1 MKLKNA
7 FFASLLLS
15 GMFSA
20 QTISI
25 DTTVPNNPTA
35 ANSIYEYW
43 YWAYGI
49 KVTGS
54 GFAAN
59 SAIKF
64 TSVDPQGA
72 LRSLSSATDANGN
85 ITFQFNGWTNT
96 SPLGYYTLNV
106 EDASGKTA
114 SGNYTVIKDP
124 KHVITGTA
132 TPVEFKMSDFV
143 SGSIVKVKNLV
154 PYGQVKINV
163 GDPASGGWELNKDEE
178 MYADENGEL
187 DIDFNSNSRLFAPAG
202 MVPLQPVEGN
212 WTLSYNDWSGEGL
225 KGSTKIRVLPN
236 NPSTSSYCGVSATT
250 TEPITSVTFSD
261 ISNASDPNASSSYEN
276 FLSKTGN
283 VERGKTYKIS
293 VKGNTNGS
301 WKVST
306 FTAFIDWNQNGT
318 LDNENEIYR
327 IGFVKG
333 STGMDTQV
341 AELDI
346 KVPDNAVEGNT
357 RLRLL
362 KVNSPSTFAMFWP
375 TGACGNYTTGQ
386 VEDYTLNVKEAL
398 ATGETSFNKVQFY
411 PNPVKDILN
420 ISSTKKVN
428 SISIYNVAG
437 QLVKTARNTNT
448 NTVDMSQLSA
458 GAYVVKTDVEG
469 KTETSKVIKK

>member
-15 GMFSA
+15 GILSA
-20 QTISI
+20 QTIAI
-25 DTTVPNNPTA
+25 DTTVPNNPA
-35 ANSIYEYW
+35 PENSILEYW

-59 SAIKF
+59 STIKF
-64 TSVDPQGA
+64 TSIDPQGG
-72 LRSLSSATDANGN
+72 LRSLSSTTDANGD

-106 EDASGKTA
+106 EDGSGSA
-114 SGNYTVIKDP
+114 AAGNYTVIKDP
-124 KHVITGTA
+124 KEVITGTA
-132 TPVEFKMSDFV
+132 TPTEFKIGDFA
-143 SGSIVKVKNLV
+143 SGTSVNIKNLV

-163 GDPASGGWELNKDEE
+163 QDPASNGWELNKYDE

-187 DIDFNSNSRLFAPAG
+187 EIEFNQNSEIYSAAG
-202 MVPLQPVEGN
+202 TVLINPVEGN
-212 WTLSYNDWSGEGL
+212 WSLSYNDWSGGDL

-236 NPSTSSYCGVSATT
+236 NPSISSYCDVSTT
-250 TEPITSVTFSD
+250 SSEPITSVTFSD

-276 FLSKTGN
+276 FLSKTGT
-283 VERGKTYKIS
+283 VEKGKTYKIS

-306 FTAFIDWNQNGT
+306 FTAFIDWNQNGI
-318 LDNENEIYR
+318 LDNDNEIYK

-346 KVPDNAVEGNT
+346 HVPENAVVGNT

-375 TGACGNYTTGQ
+375 TGSCGSYAQGGQ
-386 VEDYTLNVKEAL
+386 VEDYTLNVKETL
-398 ATGETSFNKVQFY
+398 ATGETSFNKIQFY
-411 PNPVKDILN
+411 PNPVKDVLN

-428 SISIYNVAG
+428 SITVYNTAG
-437 QLVKTARNTNT
+437 QVVKTLQNT
-448 NTVDMSQLSA
+448 NTVNMSSLA
-458 GAYVVKTDVEG
+458 PGVYVVKADVEG
-469 KTETSKVIKK
+469 KTESSKVIKK

>member
-15 GMFSA
+15 GMLSA
-20 QTISI
+20 QNISI
-25 DTTVPNNPTA
+25 DTTVPGNPA
-35 ANSIYEYW
+35 PANSILEYW

-49 KVTGS
+49 QVTGS

-64 TSVDPQGA
+64 TATDPQGG
-72 LRSLSSATDANGN
+72 LRSLSSVTDASGN

-96 SPLGYYTLNV
+96 SPLGNYTLKV

-114 SGNYTVIKDP
+114 SGNYIVVKDP
-124 KHVITGTA
+124 KQVITGVA
-132 TPVEFKMSDFV
+132 SPVEFKMSDFAL
-143 SGSIVKVKNLV
+143 GSKVTVKNMT

-163 GDPASGGWELNKDEE
+163 GDPASNGWELNKDEE
-178 MYADENGEL
+178 MFADEKGEL
-187 DIDFNSNSRLFAPAG
+187 EIDFNSDSRLFAPAG

-212 WTLSYNDWSGEGL
+212 WILSYNDWSGGGL
-225 KGSTKIRVLPN
+225 KGNTKIRVLPS
-236 NPSTSSYCGVSATT
+236 NPSASSYCGVTASVS
-250 TEPITSVTFSD
+250 EPITSVTFAD
-261 ISNASDPNASSSYEN
+261 ISNATDPNASSSYEN
-276 FLSKTGN
+276 FLSKIGN
-283 VERGKTYKIS
+283 LERGKEYKIT
-293 VKGNTNGS
+293 VKGNTSGS

-333 STGMDTQV
+333 STGMDDMF
-341 AELDI
+341 AEMTI
-346 KVPDNAVEGNT
+346 KVPTDAVIGNT

-375 TGACGNYTTGQ
+375 TGACGNYSNGQ
-386 VEDYTLNVKEAL
+386 IEDYTLNVKEAL
-398 ATGETSFNKVQFY
+398 ATSETSLNKVQFY
-411 PNPVKDILN
+411 PNPVKDALTV
-420 ISSTKKVN
+420 SSNKKVN
-428 SISIYNVAG
+428 SISVYNTTG
-437 QLVKTARNTNT
+437 QLVKTVQNT
-448 NTVDMSQLSA
+448 NTVNMNNLSA
-458 GAYVVKTDVEG
+458 GGYVVKIDVEG

>member
-15 GMFSA
+15 GMLSA

-25 DTTVPNNPTA
+25 DTTVPSNPA
-35 ANSIYEYW
+35 PENSILEYW

-64 TSVDPQGA
+64 TSVDPQGG
-72 LRSLSSATDANGN
+72 LRSLSSTTDASGN
-85 ITFQFNGWTNT
+85 VTFQFNGWTNT

-106 EDASGKTA
+106 QDTSGKTA

-124 KHVITGTA
+124 KHVITGEA
-132 TPVEFKMSDFV
+132 APAEFKMGDFV
-143 SGSIVKVKNLV
+143 SGSKIKVKNLV

-187 DIDFNSNSRLFAPAG
+187 NIDFNSDSRLFAPAG

-212 WTLSYNDWSGEGL
+212 WTLSYNDWSGGGL

-236 NPSTSSYCGVSATT
+236 NPSTSSYCSVSATAS
-250 TEPITSVTFSD
+250 EPITSVTFAD
-261 ISNASDPNASSSYEN
+261 ITNASDPNAGSSYEN
-276 FLSKTGN
+276 FLSKVGTL
-283 VERGKTYKIS
+283 ERGKEYKIT
-293 VKGNTNGS
+293 VKGNTAGS

-318 LDNENEIYR
+318 LDNANEIYR
-327 IGFVKG
+327 IGFLKG
-333 STGMDTQV
+333 STGMDDMS
-341 AELDI
+341 AELTI
-346 KVPDNAVEGNT
+346 KVPADAVVGNT

-375 TGACGNYTTGQ
+375 TGACGNYNNGQ
-386 VEDYTLNVKEAL
+386 VEDYSLKITEAL
-398 ATGETSFNKVQFY
+398 ATNETSFNKVQLY
-411 PNPVKDILN
+411 PNPVKDVLTV
-420 ISSTKKVN
+420 SSNKKVN
-428 SISIYNVAG
+428 SISVYNTAG
-437 QLVKTARNTNT
+437 QLVKTVQNA
-448 NTVDMSQLSA
+448 NTVNMNNLSA
-458 GAYVVKTDVEG
+458 GVYVVKTDVEG

>member
-15 GMFSA
+15 GMLSA
-20 QTISI
+20 QTIAI
-25 DTTVPNNPTA
+25 DTTVPNNPA
-35 ANSIYEYW
+35 AENSILEYW

-72 LRSLSSATDANGN
+72 LRSLSSTTDAAGN
-85 ITFQFNGWTNT
+85 ITFQFNGWTNV
-96 SPLGYYTLNV
+96 SPLGYYTLKV

-114 SGNYTVIKDP
+114 TGNYTVIKDP
-124 KHVITGTA
+124 KSVITGTA
-132 TPVEFKMSDFV
+132 TPVEFKMMDFD
-143 SGSIVKVKNLV
+143 SGSTIKVKNLV

-163 GDPASGGWELNKDEE
+163 GNPASGAWELNKDEE

-187 DIDFNSNSRLFAPAG
+187 DIELNSNSRLFAPAG
-202 MVPLQPVEGN
+202 MIPLEPIEGN

-236 NPSTSSYCGVSATT
+236 NPSTSSYCGASAITS
-250 TEPITSVTFSD
+250 EPITSLTFAD
-261 ISNASDPNASSSYEN
+261 LANNSDPNAGSSYEN
-276 FLSKTGN
+276 FVSKVGN
-283 VERGKTYKIS
+283 IERGKEYKMT
-293 VKGNTNGS
+293 VKGNAAGS

-333 STGMDTQV
+333 STGMDDMS
-341 AELDI
+341 AELNI
-346 KVPDNAVEGNT
+346 RVPENAVLGNT

-375 TGACGNYTTGQ
+375 TGACGSYSNGQ
-386 VEDYTLNVKEAL
+386 VEDYTLAVKEAL
-398 ATGETSFNKVQFY
+398 AVNDASINKVQLY
-411 PNPVKDILN
+411 PNPVKDVLTV
-420 ISSTKKVN
+420 SSNKKVN
-428 SISIYNVAG
+428 SISVYNTAG
-437 QLVKTARNTNT
+437 QLVKTIQNA
-448 NTVDMSQLSA
+448 NTVNMSNLSA
-458 GAYVVKTDVEG
+458 GVYVVKTDVEG

>member
-15 GMFSA
+15 GMLSA
-20 QTISI
+20 QTIAI
-25 DTTVPNNPTA
+25 DTTVPNNPA
-35 ANSIYEYW
+35 AAGSILEYW

-59 SAIKF
+59 STIKF

-72 LRSLSSATDANGN
+72 LRSLSSTTDATGN

-96 SPLGYYTLNV
+96 SPLGNYTLNV
-106 EDASGKTA
+106 VDGAGGTA

-124 KHVITGTA
+124 KNVITGTA
-132 TPVEFKMSDFV
+132 APTEFKMSDFI
-143 SGSIVKVKNLV
+143 SGTHVKIKNLV

-163 GDPASGGWELNKDEE
+163 GDPASGAWELNKNEE
-178 MYADENGEL
+178 MYADDKGEL
-187 DIDFNSNSRLFAPAG
+187 EIDFNLNSALFAPAG
-202 MVPLQPVEGN
+202 VVPITPVEGN
-212 WTLSYNDWSGEGL
+212 WSLSYNDWSGEGL

-236 NPSTSSYCGVSATT
+236 NPSTSSYCSVSATNS
-250 TEPITSVTFSD
+250 EPITSVTFAD

-276 FLSKTGN
+276 FLTKVGN
-283 VERGKTYKIS
+283 VERTKEYKIT
-293 VKGNTNGS
+293 VKGNAMAAY
-301 WKVST
+301 KVST

-333 STGMDTQV
+333 STGMDDMS
-341 AELDI
+341 AELTI
-346 KVPDNAVEGNT
+346 KVPENAVVGNT
-357 RLRLL
+357 RMRIL

-375 TGACGNYTTGQ
+375 TGACGTYSYGQ
-386 VEDYTLNVKEAL
+386 VEDYTLNVKAAL
-398 ATGETSFNKVQFY
+398 ATNETSFNKIQFY
-411 PNPVKDILN
+411 PNPVKDVLTV
-420 ISSTKKVN
+420 SSSKKVN
-428 SISIYNVAG
+428 SISVYNTAG
-437 QLVKTARNTNT
+437 QLLKTAQNA
-448 NTVDMSQLSA
+448 NTVNMSDLSA
-458 GAYVVKTDVEG
+458 GVYVVKTDVEG

>member
-15 GMFSA
+15 GMMSA
-20 QTISI
+20 QNISI
-25 DTTVPNNPTA
+25 DTTVPNYPA
-35 ANSIYEYW
+35 PENSILEYW

-49 KVTGS
+49 KVSGS
-54 GFAAN
+54 GFTAN
-59 SAIKF
+59 SPIKF
-64 TSVDPQGA
+64 TSVDPQGG
-72 LRSLSSATDANGN
+72 LRSLSSTTDAAGN

-96 SPLGYYTLNV
+96 SPLGNYTLKV

-114 SGNYTVIKDP
+114 SGNFVVVKDP
-124 KHVITGTA
+124 KQVITGTA
-132 TPVEFKMSDFV
+132 TPVEFKMSDFTA
-143 SGSIVKVKNLV
+143 GSTIKVKNMT

-163 GDPASGGWELNKDEE
+163 GDPAANGWELNKDEE

-187 DIDFNSNSRLFAPAG
+187 DIDFNSDSRLFAPSGQVA
-202 MVPLQPVEGN
+202 LQPVEGN
-212 WTLSYNDWSGEGL
+212 WILSYNDWSGGGL

-236 NPSTSSYCGVSATT
+236 NQSTSSYCEVSATT
-250 TEPITSVTFSD
+250 SEPITSVTFAD
-261 ISNASDPNASSSYEN
+261 ISNATDPNASSSYEN
-276 FLSKTGN
+276 FLSKVGN
-283 VERGKTYKIS
+283 LERGKEYKIT
-293 VKGNTNGS
+293 VKGNTAGS

-333 STGMDTQV
+333 STGMDDLS
-341 AELDI
+341 AELTI
-346 KVPDNAVEGNT
+346 KVPEDAVVGNT

-375 TGACGNYTTGQ
+375 TGACGNYNNGQ
-386 VEDYTLNVKEAL
+386 IEDYTLNVKEAL
-398 ATGETSFNKVQFY
+398 ATSETSLNKVQFY

-420 ISSTKKVN
+420 ISSTKKIN
-428 SISIYNVAG
+428 SISVYNVAG
-437 QLVKTARNTNT
+437 QIVKIAQNTNA
-448 NTVDMSQLSA
+448 VDMSKLSA
-458 GAYVVKTDVEG
+458 GVYVIKTDIEG

>member
-15 GMFSA
+15 GMLSA
-20 QTISI
+20 QTITI
-25 DTTVPNNPTA
+25 DTTVPSNPA
-35 ANSIYEYW
+35 PANSILEYW

-54 GFAAN
+54 GFASN
-59 SAIKF
+59 STIKF

-72 LRSLSSATDANGN
+72 LRSLSSTTDAGGN

-96 SPLGYYTLNV
+96 SPLGYYTLKA
-106 EDASGKTA
+106 EDTSGKTA
-114 SGNYTVIKDP
+114 TGNYTVIKDP
-124 KHVITGTA
+124 KNIITGEA
-132 TPVEFKMSDFV
+132 TPTQFKMMDFG
-143 SGSIVKVKNLV
+143 SGSTIKVKNLV

-163 GDPASGGWELNKDEE
+163 GDPSSGAWELNKDEE

-187 DIDFNSNSRLFAPAG
+187 DIELNSDSRLFAPAG

-236 NPSTSSYCGVSATT
+236 IASTSSYCGVSATAS
-250 TEPITSVTFSD
+250 EPITSVTFAG
-261 ISNASDPNASSSYEN
+261 ISNVSDPNSSSSYEN
-276 FLSKTGN
+276 YVSQVGTL
-283 VERGKTYKIS
+283 ERGKEYKIT
-293 VKGNTNGS
+293 VKGNAMAAY
-301 WKVST
+301 KVST

-333 STGMDTQV
+333 STGMDDMS
-341 AELDI
+341 AELTI
-346 KVPDNAVEGNT
+346 KVPDNAVVGNT

-375 TGACGNYTTGQ
+375 TGACGNYNNGQ
-386 VEDYTLNVKEAL
+386 IEDYTLAVKEAL
-398 ATGETSFNKVQFY
+398 ATGETSFDKVQFY
-411 PNPVKDILN
+411 PNPVKDVLTV
-420 ISSTKKVN
+420 SSNRKVN
-428 SISIYNVAG
+428 SISVYNAAG
-437 QLVKTARNTNT
+437 QLVKTSQNA
-448 NTVDMSQLSA
+448 NTVNMSNLSA
-458 GAYVVKTDVEG
+458 GVYVVKTDVEG

>member
-15 GMFSA
+15 GMMSA

-25 DTTVPNNPTA
+25 DTTVPNNPA
-35 ANSIYEYW
+35 AAGSILEYW

-49 KVTGS
+49 KVTAS

-59 SAIKF
+59 STIKF

-72 LRSLSSATDANGN
+72 LRSLSSTTDATGN
-85 ITFQFNGWTNT
+85 ITFQFNGWTNV

-106 EDASGKTA
+106 KDASGATA
-114 SGNYTVIKDP
+114 SGNYTVIKSPYDL
-124 KHVITGTA
+124 IIGTA
-132 TPVEFKMSDFV
+132 TPVEFKMGDFI
-143 SGSIVKVKNLV
+143 SGTVVKVKNMT

-163 GDPASGGWELNKDEE
+163 GDPASGAWELNKDEE

-187 DIDFNSNSRLFAPAG
+187 DVEFNSNSRLFAPAG
-202 MVPLQPVEGN
+202 VIPLQPVEGN
-212 WTLSYNDWSGEGL
+212 WSLSYNDWSGGGL

-236 NPSTSSYCGVSATT
+236 NPSTSSYCSVSATAS
-250 TEPITSVTFSD
+250 EPITSVTFAD
-261 ISNASDPNASSSYEN
+261 ISNATDPNASSSYEN
-276 FLSKTGN
+276 FLTKVGN
-283 VERGKTYKIS
+283 LERGKEYKIT
-293 VKGNTNGS
+293 VKGNTAGS

-318 LDNENEIYR
+318 LDNDNEIYR

-333 STGMDTQV
+333 STGMDDLS
-341 AELDI
+341 AELTI
-346 KVPDNAVEGNT
+346 KVPENAVAGNT

-375 TGACGNYTTGQ
+375 TGACGNYSNGQ

-398 ATGETSFNKVQFY
+398 ATNETSFNKVQLY
-411 PNPVKDILN
+411 PNPVKDVLTV
-420 ISSTKKVN
+420 SSNKKVN
-428 SISIYNVAG
+428 SISVYNTAG
-437 QLVKTARNTNT
+437 QVVKTVQNT
-448 NTVDMSQLSA
+448 NTVNMNSLSA
-458 GAYVVKTDVEG
+458 GVYVVKTDIEG

>member
-15 GMFSA
+15 GMISA

-25 DTTVPNNPTA
+25 DTTVPSNPA
-35 ANSIYEYW
+35 PANSILEYW

-59 SAIKF
+59 STIKF

-72 LRSLSSATDANGN
+72 LRSLSSTTDATGN
-85 ITFQFNGWTNT
+85 ITFQFNGWTNV
-96 SPLGYYTLNV
+96 SPLGAYTLNAV
-106 EDASGKTA
+106 DASGGTA

-124 KHVITGTA
+124 KSVITGTA
-132 TPVEFKMSDFV
+132 TPTEFKMSDFI
-143 SGSIVKVKNLV
+143 SGTQIKIKNLV

-163 GDPASGGWELNKDEE
+163 GDPASGGWELNKSEE
-178 MYADENGEL
+178 MYADDKGEL
-187 DIDFNSNSRLFAPAG
+187 DIDFNLNSALFAPAG
-202 MVPLQPVEGN
+202 VVPITPVEGN

-236 NPSTSSYCGVSATT
+236 NPSTSSYCGVTATAA
-250 TEPITSVTFSD
+250 EPITSVTFSN
-261 ISNASDPNASSSYEN
+261 ISNTSSASATSSYEN
-276 FLSKTGN
+276 FISQVGN
-283 VERGKTYKIS
+283 LEIGKEYKIT
-293 VKGNTNGS
+293 VKGNAMAAY
-301 WKVST
+301 KVST

-333 STGMDTQV
+333 STGVDDMS
-341 AELDI
+341 AELTI
-346 KVPDNAVEGNT
+346 RVPDNAVIGNT

-375 TGACGNYTTGQ
+375 TGACGNYTSGQ
-386 VEDYTLNVKEAL
+386 VEDYTLNVKAAL
-398 ATGETSFNKVQFY
+398 ATNETSFNKVQFY
-411 PNPVKDILN
+411 PNPVKDVLTV
-420 ISSTKKVN
+420 SSSKKVN
-428 SISIYNVAG
+428 SISVYNVAG
-437 QLVKTARNTNT
+437 QLVKTAQNA
-448 NTVDMSQLSA
+448 NTVNMSNLSA
-458 GAYVVKTDVEG
+458 GVYVVKTDVEG

>member
-15 GMFSA
+15 GMLSA

-25 DTTVPNNPTA
+25 DTTVPGTTTA
-35 ANSIYEYW
+35 ENSIWEYW

-49 KVTGS
+49 KVTGT
-54 GFAAN
+54 GFTAN
-59 SAIKF
+59 SNIKF

-72 LRSLSSATDANGN
+72 LRSLSSTTDASGN

-106 EDASGKTA
+106 EDGSGKTA
-114 SGNYTVIKDP
+114 SGNYTVIKAPYD
-124 KHVITGTA
+124 VITGA
-132 TPVEFKMSDFV
+132 ADPAEFKMGDFAL
-143 SGSIVKVKNLV
+143 GTIVKVKNMT

-187 DIDFNSNSRLFAPAG
+187 DVEFNSNSRLFAPAG

-212 WTLSYNDWSGEGL
+212 WSLSYNDWSGEGR

-236 NPSTSSYCGVSATT
+236 NPSTSSYCSVSATT
-250 TEPITSVTFSD
+250 SEPITSVTFAD

-276 FLSKTGN
+276 FVSKVGN
-283 VERGKTYKIS
+283 LERGKEYKIT
-293 VKGNTNGS
+293 VKGNANGS

-318 LDNENEIYR
+318 LDNANEIYR

-333 STGMDTQV
+333 STGMDDMS
-341 AELDI
+341 AELNI
-346 KVPDNAVEGNT
+346 KVPDNAVVGNT

-375 TGACGNYTTGQ
+375 TGACGNYTSGQ

-398 ATGETSFNKVQFY
+398 ATNETSFNKVQIY
-411 PNPVKDILN
+411 PNPVKDVLTV
-420 ISSTKKVN
+420 SSNKKVN
-428 SISIYNVAG
+428 SISVYNTAG
-437 QLVKTARNTNT
+437 QLVKTVQNT
-448 NTVDMSQLSA
+448 NTVNMNSLSA
-458 GAYVVKTDVEG
+458 GVYVVKTDVEG
-469 KTETSKVIKK
+469 KAETSKVIKK

>member
-15 GMFSA
+15 GMLSA
-20 QTISI
+20 QMISI
-25 DTTVPNNPTA
+25 NTEVPGNPTA

-49 KVTGS
+49 QVTGS

-64 TSVDPQGA
+64 TSVDPQGG
-72 LRSLSSATDANGN
+72 LRSLSSTTDASGN
-85 ITFQFNGWTNT
+85 VTFQFNGWTNV

-124 KHVITGTA
+124 KHVITGEA
-132 TPVEFKMSDFV
+132 APAEFRMGDFV
-143 SGSIVKVKNLV
+143 SGSKVKVKNLV

-187 DIDFNSNSRLFAPAG
+187 SIDFNSNSRLFAPAG

-212 WTLSYNDWSGEGL
+212 WVLSYNDWSGEGL

-236 NPSTSSYCGVSATT
+236 NPSTSSYCSVSATT
-250 TEPITSVTFSD
+250 SEPITSVTFAD
-261 ISNASDPNASSSYEN
+261 ITNASDPNASSSYEN
-276 FLSKTGN
+276 FLFKVGN
-283 VERGKTYKIS
+283 LERGKEYKIT
-293 VKGNTNGS
+293 VKGNTAGS

-318 LDNENEIYR
+318 LDNANEIYR

-333 STGMDTQV
+333 STGMDDQF
-341 AELDI
+341 AELTI
-346 KVPDNAVEGNT
+346 KVPEDAVVGNT

-375 TGACGNYTTGQ
+375 TGACGNYNYGQ
-386 VEDYTLNVKEAL
+386 VEDYTLKVTEAL
-398 ATGETSFNKVQFY
+398 ATGETSFNRVQLY
-411 PNPVKDILN
+411 PNPVKDVLTV
-420 ISSTKKVN
+420 SSNKKVN
-428 SISIYNVAG
+428 SISIYNTAG
-437 QLVKTARNTNT
+437 QLVKTVQNA
-448 NTVDMSQLSA
+448 NTVNMNNLSA
-458 GAYVVKTDVEG
+458 GVYVVKTDVEG
-469 KTETSKVIKK
+469 KTETFKVIKK

>member
-7 FFASLLLS
+7 FFATMFLS
-15 GMFSA
+15 GLFSA
-20 QTISI
+20 QTIAI
-25 DTTVPNNPTA
+25 DTVVPSNPA
-35 ANSIYEYW
+35 PENSILEYW

-49 KVTGS
+49 KVTGT

-59 SAIKF
+59 STIKF
-64 TSVDPQGA
+64 TSTDPQGG
-72 LRSLSSATDANGN
+72 LRSLSSTTDASGN
-85 ITFQFNGWTNT
+85 ITFQFNGWTNV
-96 SPLGYYTLNV
+96 SPLGYYTLNAL
-106 EDASGKTA
+106 DASGKTA

-124 KHVITGTA
+124 KTVITGTA
-132 TPVEFKMSDFV
+132 TPVEFKMSDFIL
-143 SGSIVKVKNLV
+143 GSTIKVKNMV

-163 GDPASGGWELNKDEE
+163 GDPASGAWELNKDEE

-187 DIDFNSNSRLFAPAG
+187 DVEFNSNSRLFAPAG

-212 WTLSYNDWSGEGL
+212 WSISYNDWSGGGL
-225 KGSTKIRVLPN
+225 KGSSKIRVLPN

-250 TEPITSVTFSD
+250 SEPITSVTFAD
-261 ISNASDPNASSSYEN
+261 ISNATDPNASSSYEN
-276 FLSKTGN
+276 YISKVGN
-283 VERGKTYKIS
+283 LERGKEYKIT

-333 STGMDTQV
+333 STGMDDMS
-341 AELDI
+341 AELTI
-346 KVPDNAVEGNT
+346 KVPENAVVGNT

-375 TGACGNYTTGQ
+375 TGACGNYTNGQ

-398 ATGETSFNKVQFY
+398 ATSETSFNKVQLY
-411 PNPVKDILN
+411 PNPVKDVLT
-420 ISSTKKVN
+420 ISSNKKVN
-428 SISIYNVAG
+428 SISVYNTAG
-437 QLVKTARNTNT
+437 QLVKTVQNT
-448 NTVDMSQLSA
+448 NTVNMNNLSA
-458 GAYVVKTDVEG
+458 GVYVVKTDVEG

>member
-15 GMFSA
+15 GMMSA
-20 QTISI
+20 QSISI
-25 DTTVPNNPTA
+25 DTTVPGNPA
-35 ANSIYEYW
+35 PENSILEYW

-49 KVTGS
+49 QVTGS

-64 TSVDPQGA
+64 TSVDPQGG
-72 LRSLSSATDANGN
+72 LRSLSSTTDASGN
-85 ITFQFNGWTNT
+85 VTFQFNGWTNT

-106 EDASGKTA
+106 ADASGKTA

-124 KHVITGTA
+124 KNVITGTA
-132 TPVEFKMSDFV
+132 APVEFKMSDFV
-143 SGSIVKVKNLV
+143 SGSTVKVKNLV

-163 GDPASGGWELNKDEE
+163 ADPAANGWELNKDEE

-187 DIDFNSNSRLFAPAG
+187 DVDFNSDSRLFAPAG

-212 WTLSYNDWSGEGL
+212 WSLSYNDWSGEGL

-236 NPSTSSYCGVSATT
+236 NPSTSSYCDVTATIS
-250 TEPITSVTFSD
+250 EPITSVTFAD
-261 ISNASDPNASSSYEN
+261 ISNATDPNASSSYEN
-276 FLSKTGN
+276 FLSKVGN
-283 VERGKTYKIS
+283 LERDKEYKIT
-293 VKGNTNGS
+293 VKGNTAGS

-333 STGMDTQV
+333 STGMDNGS
-341 AELDI
+341 AELTI
-346 KVPDNAVEGNT
+346 KVPDNAMVGNT
-357 RLRLL
+357 RMRLL

-375 TGACGNYTTGQ
+375 TGACGNYNYGQ
-386 VEDYTLNVKEAL
+386 IEDYTLNVKEAL
-398 ATGETSFNKVQFY
+398 ATSETSLNKVQFY
-411 PNPVKDILN
+411 PNPVKDVLTV
-420 ISSTKKVN
+420 SSRKKVN
-428 SISIYNVAG
+428 SVSVYNTAG
-437 QLVKTARNTNT
+437 QLIKTVQNTNT
-448 NTVDMSQLSA
+448 IDMSKLSA
-458 GAYVVKTDVEG
+458 GVYVVKTDVEG

>member
-15 GMFSA
+15 GMMSA
-20 QTISI
+20 QSISI
-25 DTTVPNNPTA
+25 DTTVPGNPA
-35 ANSIYEYW
+35 PENSILEYW

-49 KVTGS
+49 QVTGS

-64 TSVDPQGA
+64 TSVDPQGG
-72 LRSLSSATDANGN
+72 LRSLSSSTDASGN
-85 ITFQFNGWTNT
+85 VTFQFNGWTNT

-106 EDASGKTA
+106 ADASGKTA

-124 KHVITGTA
+124 KNVITGTA
-132 TPVEFKMSDFV
+132 APVEFKMSDFV
-143 SGSIVKVKNLV
+143 SGSTVKVKNLV

-163 GDPASGGWELNKDEE
+163 ADPAANGWELNKDEE

-187 DIDFNSNSRLFAPAG
+187 DVDFNSDSRLFAPAG

-212 WTLSYNDWSGEGL
+212 WSLSYNDWSGEGL

-236 NPSTSSYCGVSATT
+236 NPSTSSYCDVTATIS
-250 TEPITSVTFSD
+250 EPITSVTFAD
-261 ISNASDPNASSSYEN
+261 ISNATDPNASSSYEN
-276 FLSKTGN
+276 FLSKVGN
-283 VERGKTYKIS
+283 LERGKEYKIT
-293 VKGNTNGS
+293 VKGNTAGS

-346 KVPDNAVEGNT
+346 KVPDNAMVGNT
-357 RLRLL
+357 RMRLL

-375 TGACGNYTTGQ
+375 TGACGNYNYGQ
-386 VEDYTLNVKEAL
+386 IEDYTLNVKEAL
-398 ATGETSFNKVQFY
+398 ATSETSLNKVQFY
-411 PNPVKDILN
+411 PNPVKDVLTV
-420 ISSTKKVN
+420 SSSKKVN
-428 SISIYNVAG
+428 SVSVYNTAG
-437 QLVKTARNTNT
+437 QLIKTVQNTNT
-448 NTVDMSQLSA
+448 IDMSKLSA
-458 GAYVVKTDVEG
+458 GVYVVKTDVEG